1 MNEDETALRDGP
13 PTVEMAET
21 SLVDPPSTT
30 SDAVEM
36 RLPET
41 VDGSNDHD
49 TPLLVDSCAKP
60 CGCHFQVEQSVKLRG
75 VMLHVPLPIWKWVL
89 VLTNLPFFL
98 IPVFFLTEPSSTTD
112 MSVDRVV
119 VSLLVLMCGLIS
131 MYFHG
136 IQCFLSPTGEKCRT
150 ALLLDM
156 TVCGGSAIVL
166 FAMLI
171 AKGLFGEF
179 LVQFWWLMVVSVVCI
194 SPQFSI
200 LFKICSCLPTPDG
213 LMYTV
218 THSLWHVFASL
229 LLCAISRAIVV
240 QEVQPF
246 GVRMFMQ

>member
-1 MNEDETALRDGP
+1 
-13 PTVEMAET
+13 
-21 SLVDPPSTT
+21 
-30 SDAVEM
+30 
-36 RLPET
+36 
-41 VDGSNDHD
+41 
-49 TPLLVDSCAKP
+49 
-60 CGCHFQVEQSVKLRG
+60 
-75 VMLHVPLPIWKWVL
+75 
-89 VLTNLPFFL
+89 
-98 IPVFFLTEPSSTTD
+98 

-179 LVQFWWLMVVSVVCI
+179 LVQFWWLMVVSVVFI

-218 THSLWHVFASL
+218 THSLWRVFASL